1 MSLSKVQQQL
11 YRDWTASDDAA
22 NAKKRSEDLGLIQ
35 VAQLR
40 RMSLSYYRR
49 HVYRLFG
56 SSEWLHTIIALGQIP
71 EDYVEILRACCER
84 VREQCRTPGTVHHSR
99 EQPRAPAPGN
109 TMDPRQLPRSSR
121 TEPEDGLHHAPSQ
134 PKCLRD
140 AAKMLDKRIFHESQ
154 RWDIGSSRM
163 GRHEWEELLDT
174 RDKAWDKAEELSMRL
189 GFPFKNRN
197 GEWVNNHRTDLVYLS
212 LVEWCKQH
220 GIVYK

>member
-35 VAQLR
+35 MGDFR
-40 RMSLSYYRR
+40 RMNLSYYRR
-49 HVYRLFG
+49 YVYRHFG

-99 EQPRAPAPGN
+99 ARAPAPGN
-109 TMDPRQLPRSSR
+109 NTDPRQLPRSSR
-121 TEPEDGLHHAPSQ
+121 TGPEDGLHHATSQ
-134 PKCLRD
+134 AKYLRE
-140 AAKMLDKRIFHESQ
+140 AAKMLDKRIMYESQ
-154 RWDIGSSRM
+154 RWDMGSSRM

-174 RDKAWDKAEELSMRL
+174 RDKAWDKAEECSMRL

-220 GIVYK
+220 GIVYQ